1 MIAVQV
7 GPFCSVCGSM
17 EGPEALPSFMASE
30 TPETLLPILPNSWP
44 LGNGMTQSLDQPL
57 PWFLGALGS
66 LHTEEIE
73 SEMAAPVP
81 RETGRSNRYCLGM
94 LT

>member
-7 GPFCSVCGSM
+7 GPFCSVCESM
-17 EGPEALPSFMASE
+17 ELCPASWHLRHWRPSCLSTPTAGHWAMGWHKDAS
-30 TPETLLPILPNSWP
+30 
-44 LGNGMTQSLDQPL
+44 DQPL
-57 PWFLGALGS
+57 PWFLGALSS

-73 SEMAAPVP
+73 SERTAPVP
-81 RETGRSNRYCLGM
+81 RETGRSNGYCLGM